1 MSVDA
6 GNTLDLDMDRLLFN
20 LGTINATPYIEI
32 KKEEMQAP
40 NFNDD
45 FSLHRRAFGNQAA
58 TGLGGIFSS
67 EEKLKKRKKDIQF
80 QVSNQFLVLFV
91 ALCQRTR

>member
-32 KKEEMQAP
+32 KKEEMQARP
-40 NFNDD
+40 I
-45 FSLHRRAFGNQAA
+45 STTISACIVVRLETKQRRGW
-58 TGLGGIFSS
+58 
-67 EEKLKKRKKDIQF
+67 EESFRPKK
-80 QVSNQFLVLFV
+80 
-91 ALCQRTR
+91 T